1 MNTPA
6 ERTPRPNAKIKII
19 NAAVTVAVRKGLRR
33 FSRVEVAQEAEVAE
47 ATVSYH
53 FGNMDELRR
62 EIVKTAIER
71 EFVSILADA
80 RADRDSAELFRAM
93 PAALKQK
100 VAAYI
105 AR

>member
-1 MNTPA
+1 MTTPTVRA
-6 ERTPRPNAKIKII
+6 PRPNAKTKIL
-19 NAAVTVAVRKGLRR
+19 NAAVSVAVRTGLRR
-33 FSRVEVAQEAEVAE
+33 FSRVEVAKEAEVAE

-62 EIVKTAIER
+62 EIVKKAIER

-80 RADRDSAELFRAM
+80 RADRDSAALYQGM
-93 PAALKQK
+93 PKKLKLK

-105 AR
+105 RS